1 MMDETEIDR
10 VCRQDPY
17 IKRYYIGT
25 FAVDEVPRQLMP
37 NTTFVVNL
45 NRRQDSSMGHW
56 VIGSSLPFSPSTQL
70 ERSFFYFDSFAKPP
84 PKSIKEAIS
93 SLSPQNVYYNDIVV
107 QNPISM
113 SCGFVAT
120 YVLALLSRGYS
131 PLEIILQHFY
141 DFAKH
146 PFKNEAR
153 IQPAIT
159 ELHSLKK
166 RPILPSNR

>member
-17 IKRYYIGT
+17 INRYYIGT

-84 PKSIKEAIS
+84 PKKRFRACLLKTFIITIS
-93 SLSPQNVYYNDIVV
+93 SYKIPFLCRVGLS
-107 QNPISM
+107 
-113 SCGFVAT
+113 
-120 YVLALLSRGYS
+120 
-131 PLEIILQHFY
+131 
-141 DFAKH
+141 
-146 PFKNEAR
+146 
-153 IQPAIT
+153 QPT
-159 ELHSLKK
+159 F
-166 RPILPSNR
+166 